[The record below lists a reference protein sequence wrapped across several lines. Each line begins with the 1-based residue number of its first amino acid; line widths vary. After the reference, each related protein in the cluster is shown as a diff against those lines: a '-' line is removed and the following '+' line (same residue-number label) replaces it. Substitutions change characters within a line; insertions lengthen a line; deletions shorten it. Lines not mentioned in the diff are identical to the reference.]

1 MSSSSTH
8 DFQTYIIGSIDIIQ
22 KTVIYACVG
31 GYSLVK
37 TPFTYLEVAIL
48 IMWVQVF
55 TQIKV
60 QKSGLCHEY
69 KVRKLIENGLHANGI
84 NVYV

>member
-1 MSSSSTH
+1 MSSRH
-8 DFQTYIIGSIDIIQ
+8 ANRFNRHYSINSLLCLCWWLF
-22 KTVIYACVG
+22 KT
-31 GYSLVK
+31 LVE

-55 TQIKV
+55 AYIKV
-60 QKSGLCHEY
+60 KKSGLCHEY
-69 KVRKLIENGLHANGI
+69 KVGKLIENGLHADGI

>member
-1 MSSSSTH
+1 ME
-8 DFQTYIIGSIDIIQ
+8 
-22 KTVIYACVG
+22 
-31 GYSLVK
+31 

-48 IMWVQVF
+48 ITWVQVF
-55 TQIKV
+55 AYIKV

-69 KVRKLIENGLHANGI
+69 KVRKLIENGLHADGI